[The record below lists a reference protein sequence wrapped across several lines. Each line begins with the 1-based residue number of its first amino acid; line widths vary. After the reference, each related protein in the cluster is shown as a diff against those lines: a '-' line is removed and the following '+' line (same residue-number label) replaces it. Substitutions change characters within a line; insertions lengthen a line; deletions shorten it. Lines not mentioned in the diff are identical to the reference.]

1 MCYLPQKHIVDSDET
16 SDTDS
21 GDETDS
27 IVVIPPP
34 SRTASRS
41 ASLSDMGSIA
51 RDGND
56 ADDDDDDAAA
66 DDDNDNATSH
76 SARSERIR
84 VLRTIML
91 LRVRLWRL
99 QRHVLRALVSSFA
112 IYQNERRFL

>member
-16 SDTDS
+16 SDADS
-21 GDETDS
+21 ADETDS

-56 ADDDDDDAAA
+56 ADDDDDADA
-66 DDDNDNATSH
+66 DDNDNATSH
-76 SARSERIR
+76 SACFDRIR

-91 LRVRLWRL
+91 LRVRLRRL

-112 IYQNERRFL
+112 IYPTERRFL

>member
-16 SDTDS
+16 SDADS
-21 GDETDS
+21 ADETDS

-56 ADDDDDDAAA
+56 ADDDDDADA
-66 DDDNDNATSH
+66 DGNDNATSH
-76 SARSERIR
+76 SARFDRIR

-91 LRVRLWRL
+91 LRVRLRRL

-112 IYQNERRFL
+112 IYPNERRFL